1 VPVPWNHNRDGL
13 AGCLFGGVAK
23 DALGTPIP
31 TCDYAI
37 EVLANNCVVT
47 GLDNSGKRA
56 QTLFAFLKGI

>member
-1 VPVPWNHNRDGL
+1 LPLR
-13 AGCLFGGVAK
+13 GVAK
-23 DALGTPIP
+23 DALGTAIP